1 MIRNRNDKFNHP
13 PRSFISHGPQPSKF
27 SNTHGN
33 TLNNVN
39 SFKIVHNNNNL
50 VNPLNAYN
58 KNNSKISK
66 EINPPKSPMHPKK
79 ESIYN
84 NFEIN
89 RAITREFDNTL
100 NPADFGPVIYE
111 PIVASEF
118 DDNSDD
124 IFQDF
129 DKKSPDS
136 DFDFTPSHRHHFPTR
151 PSAFTPS
158 KAAPFSFPKKSDN
171 QRSSHFRPVY
181 EQETCDLYTEDIC
194 LETDDYP
201 SAEVLS
207 SLRSEK
213 HVSATL
219 LADVKDQSADE
230 LVDGI
235 TASQER
241 AYDFGHYYGNR
252 REDTA
257 ASRDFASDGG
267 FLCPSAIRY
276 ARPRRARNSKGE
288 WKTVVNVDKFTQTV
302 RMEKC
307 HKPGGACSYVS
318 HHYQAMCNQVYNYQR
333 LLSWE
338 EKRGLHMDIFKVPTC
353 CTCHIQGYSFVF
365 PPLGNKKGTTP
376 ATLSN
381 SIRPEHVKHKNRF
394 QTAPPFRNPLSDL
407 NGGRN
412 LDKPGKHRNTG
423 PTRHL
428 ITNEIRRM
436 DTVNEEEDKEDF
448 FHSDTKSVGRS
459 NSVGRSS
466 TKSFDTKPTSVNY
479 DYHPIL
485 KFFNGNL

>member
-1 MIRNRNDKFNHP
+1 MSVSLFNELFKLGCVSLIKIYLITLCSPSGVFHRNSGPKPPKNAPGISSPPTLFRTKSALPPPIASARNRVLKPMTIKTSKSGIIFPEKNAQGFRKIIGKPPPGMRTSMIRNRNDKFNHP

-201 SAEVLS
+201 RCVFFNRIIHSIECIDIAEN
-207 SLRSEK
+207 
-213 HVSATL
+213 
-219 LADVKDQSADE
+219 
-230 LVDGI
+230 
-235 TASQER
+235 ER
-241 AYDFGHYYGNR
+241 
-252 REDTA
+252 
-257 ASRDFASDGG
+257 
-267 FLCPSAIRY
+267 
-276 ARPRRARNSKGE
+276 
-288 WKTVVNVDKFTQTV
+288 
-302 RMEKC
+302 
-307 HKPGGACSYVS
+307 
-318 HHYQAMCNQVYNYQR
+318 
-333 LLSWE
+333 
-338 EKRGLHMDIFKVPTC
+338 
-353 CTCHIQGYSFVF
+353 
-365 PPLGNKKGTTP
+365 
-376 ATLSN
+376 
-381 SIRPEHVKHKNRF
+381 
-394 QTAPPFRNPLSDL
+394 
-407 NGGRN
+407 
-412 LDKPGKHRNTG
+412 
-423 PTRHL
+423 
-428 ITNEIRRM
+428 IRRPVSENLC
-436 DTVNEEEDKEDF
+436 VNWCACQQIEIF
-448 FHSDTKSVGRS
+448 F
-459 NSVGRSS
+459 
-466 TKSFDTKPTSVNY
+466 
-479 DYHPIL
+479 
-485 KFFNGNL
+485 